1 MPPSGHETTAGRD
14 RRARGLARRCPRRA
28 EATDSARPT
37 EQERTRVPKVLV
49 SDSLAE
55 QGVTVLEQSAGI
67 EVVNRPGC
75 SPDELLELIA
85 DADGLVIRSGT
96 KVTAEVL
103 AAAKNLRIVGRAG
116 IGVDNVDVAAATQ
129 NGVVVVNTPEGNNIT
144 TAEHAIALMVS
155 LARHIPQATASMKAG
170 KWEKKKFQG
179 MELYNRTL
187 GVLGAGNIGR
197 FVVSRAKG
205 LGMKVIVHDPYL
217 TSEAAARLEVE
228 RVELDEMMSR
238 ADVVTVHV
246 PKTKET
252 TGILGAAEF
261 AKARPGLI
269 VINAARG
276 GIVDEAALLAALESG
291 QVGAAG
297 LDVFVEEPPP
307 ADHPL
312 VNHPNVICTPHLGA
326 STEQAQINVSV
337 AVAEQVRDYLLKGEV
352 RNSINVPTVSPEQMA
367 EVSPYISLG
376 EKLGSFQGQLAHGR
390 VDVVEVEYS
399 GEVAELKVAPITI
412 AVLKGILSPV
422 RESVNLVNASHIAQ
436 ELGIK
441 VIESKAARSTD
452 FASSVTVKVKGVV
465 DRLVAGAVFHGNQ
478 PRIVRIDDFML
489 EAIPEGCTL
498 LIHNRDQAGV
508 VGRVGSLLGDAGIN
522 ISRMQLALNEARGEA
537 CMLVNVDQ
545 DPGEGVLSS
554 LREADNMIAVQLL
567 EL

>member
-1 MPPSGHETTAGRD
+1 V
-14 RRARGLARRCPRRA
+14 L
-28 EATDSARPT
+28 
-37 EQERTRVPKVLV
+37 KVLV

-55 QGVTVLEQSAGI
+55 QGVTVLEQASGI
-67 EVVNRPGC
+67 EVVNKPGI
-75 SPDELLELIA
+75 SADELLELIP
-85 DADGLVIRSGT
+85 DFHGLVIRSNT
-96 KVTAEVL
+96 KVTADVL

-116 IGVDNVDVAAATQ
+116 IGVDNIDVPVATQ

-144 TAEHAIALMVS
+144 TAEHAIALIVS
-155 LARHIPQATASMKAG
+155 LARHIPQATASMKEG
-170 KWEKKKFQG
+170 LWEKKKFQG

-217 TSEAAARLEVE
+217 TAEAAARLEVE

-238 ADVVTVHV
+238 ADIVTVHV

-252 TGILGAAEF
+252 IGILGRAEF
-261 AKARPGLI
+261 AKAKPGLI

-276 GIVDEAALLAALESG
+276 GIIDEEALLEALESG

-297 LDVFVEEPPP
+297 LDVFVEEPPGE
-307 ADHPL
+307 DHPL
-312 VNHPNVICTPHLGA
+312 VGHPNVICTPHLGA
-326 STEQAQINVSV
+326 STEQAQINVAV
-337 AVAEQVRDYLLKGEV
+337 TVAEQLRDFLLDGEV

-367 EVSPYISLG
+367 EVGPYIELG
-376 EKLGSFQGQLAHGR
+376 EKLGRFQGQLAQGR

-412 AVLKGILSPV
+412 AVLKGILSSV
-422 RESVNLVNASHIAQ
+422 RESVNLVNASHVAQ

-441 VIESKAARSTD
+441 VIESKVAHSTD
-452 FASSVTVKVKGVV
+452 FASAVTVRVKGVV
-465 DRLVAGAVFHGNQ
+465 DRLVAGAVFHGKQ

-498 LIHNRDQAGV
+498 LLHNHDESGV
-508 VGRVGSLLGDAGIN
+508 VGTVGTILGDAGIN
-522 ISRMQLALNEARGEA
+522 ISRMQLALHESRGEA
-537 CMLVNVDQ
+537 CMLVNIDQ
-545 DPGEGVLSS
+545 DPGEEVLAA
-554 LREADNMIAVQLL
+554 LRDTKNMIAVQIL

>member
-1 MPPSGHETTAGRD
+1 M
-14 RRARGLARRCPRRA
+14 
-28 EATDSARPT
+28 
-37 EQERTRVPKVLV
+37 PKVLI
-49 SDSLAE
+49 SDSLSE
-55 QGVTVLEQSAGI
+55 QGITVLEQAPGI
-67 EVVNRPGC
+67 EVINRPGA
-75 SPDELLELIA
+75 SPDELLELIG
-85 DADGLVIRSGT
+85 DIDGLAIRSGT
-96 KVTAEVL
+96 KVTSDVL

-116 IGVDNVDVAAATQ
+116 IGVDNVDIGAATEH
-129 NGVVVVNTPEGNNIT
+129 GVVVVNTPEGNNIT

-217 TSEAAARLEVE
+217 TEEAAARLEVE

-246 PKTKET
+246 PKTKDT

-261 AKARPGLI
+261 AKAKPGLI

-276 GIVDEAALLAALESG
+276 GIVDEAALLDALESG

-307 ADHPL
+307 EDHPL
-312 VNHPNVICTPHLGA
+312 VNHPHVICTPHLGA
-326 STEQAQINVSV
+326 STEQAQINVAV
-337 AVAEQVRDYLLKGEV
+337 AVAEQIRDFLLNGEV
-352 RNSINVPTVSPEQMA
+352 RNSINVPSVSPEQA
-367 EVSPYISLG
+367 AAVSPYTVLG
-376 EKLGSFQGQLAHGR
+376 EKLGAFQGQLAQGR

-399 GEVAELKVAPITI
+399 GDVAELKVAPITI

-441 VIESKAARSTD
+441 VIETKVARSDD
-452 FASSVTVKVKGVV
+452 FASRVTVKVKGVV
-465 DRLVAGAVFHGNQ
+465 DRLVAGAVFHGDQ

-489 EAIPEGCTL
+489 EAIPEGQTL
-498 LIHNRDQAGV
+498 LIHNHDQNGV
-508 VGRVGSLLGDAGIN
+508 VGKVGTLLGNAGIN
-522 ISRMQLALNEARGEA
+522 ISRMQLALHESRGEA
-537 CMLVNVDQ
+537 CMLVNIDQ
-545 DPGEGVLSS
+545 DPGDEVLSS
-554 LREADNMIAVQLL
+554 LRDADNMIAVQLL

>member
-1 MPPSGHETTAGRD
+1 MEKR
-14 RRARGLARRCPRRA
+14 
-28 EATDSARPT
+28 
-37 EQERTRVPKVLV
+37 RVPKVLI

-55 QGVTVLEQSAGI
+55 QGVTVLEQAPGI
-67 EVVNRPGC
+67 EVINRPGV

-85 DADGLVIRSGT
+85 DVDGLAIRSGT
-96 KVTAEVL
+96 KVTSDVL
-103 AAAKNLRIVGRAG
+103 AAAKSLRIVGRAG
-116 IGVDNVDVAAATQ
+116 IGVDNVDIGSATEH
-129 NGVVVVNTPEGNNIT
+129 GVVVVNTPEGNNIT

-179 MELYNRTL
+179 LELYNRTL

-217 TSEAAARLEVE
+217 TQEAAARLEVE

-252 TGILGAAEF
+252 TGILGSAQF
-261 AKARPGLI
+261 AKAKPGLI

-276 GIVDEAALLAALESG
+276 GIVDEAALLEALESG

-307 ADHPL
+307 EDHPL

-326 STEQAQINVSV
+326 STEQAQINVAV
-337 AVAEQVRDYLLKGEV
+337 AVAEQIRDYLLAGEV
-352 RNSINVPTVSPEQMA
+352 RNSINVPSVSPEQA
-367 EVSPYISLG
+367 EAVGPYITLA
-376 EKLGSFQGQLAHGR
+376 EKLGSFQGQLAQGR

-399 GEVAELKVAPITI
+399 GEVAEFKVAPVTI
-412 AVLKGILSPV
+412 AVLKGILSSV
-422 RESVNLVNASHIAQ
+422 RESVNLVNASHVAQ

-441 VIESKAARSTD
+441 VIETKVARSTD
-452 FASSVTVKVKGVV
+452 FASSITVKVKGVV
-465 DRLVAGAVFHGNQ
+465 DRLVAGAVFHGDQ
-478 PRIVRIDDFML
+478 PRIVRSDDFML
-489 EAIPEGCTL
+489 EAIPGGCTL
-498 LIHNRDQAGV
+498 LIHNHDQSGV
-508 VGRVGSLLGDAGIN
+508 VGRVGSILGDARIN
-522 ISRMQLALNEARGEA
+522 ISRMQLALHESRGEA
-537 CMLVNVDQ
+537 CMLVNIDQ
-545 DPGEGVLSS
+545 DPGDAVLSS
-554 LREADNMIAVQLL
+554 LRDAENMIAVQLL

>member
-1 MPPSGHETTAGRD
+1 M
-14 RRARGLARRCPRRA
+14 L
-28 EATDSARPT
+28 
-37 EQERTRVPKVLV
+37 KVLV

-55 QGVTVLEQSAGI
+55 QGVTVLEQAAGI
-67 EVVNRPGC
+67 EVINRPGC
-75 SPDELLELIA
+75 SPDELLDLIS
-85 DADGLVIRSGT
+85 DVDGLVIRSGT
-96 KVTAEVL
+96 KVTADVL

-116 IGVDNVDVAAATQ
+116 IGVDNVDTAIATQ
-129 NGVVVVNTPEGNNIT
+129 HGVVVVNTPQGNNIT
-144 TAEHAIALMVS
+144 TAEHAISLMVS
-155 LARHIPQATASMKAG
+155 IARHVPQATASMKAG

-217 TSEAAARLEVE
+217 TAEAAARLEVE

-252 TGILGAAEF
+252 TGILGRAEF
-261 AKARPGLI
+261 AKAKPGLI

-276 GIVDEAALLAALESG
+276 GIVDEAALLEALESG

-297 LDVFVEEPPP
+297 LDVFVEEPPGEG
-307 ADHPL
+307 HPL

-337 AVAEQVRDYLLKGEV
+337 TVAEQVRDFLLSGEI
-352 RNSINVPTVSPEQMA
+352 RNSINVPSVSPEQMA
-367 EVSPYISLG
+367 EVGPYITLG
-376 EKLGSFQGQLAHGR
+376 EKLGAFQGQLVQGR

-399 GEVAELKVAPITI
+399 GDVAELKVAPITI
-412 AVLKGILSPV
+412 AVLKGILAPV
-422 RESVNLVNASHIAQ
+422 RESVNLVNASHLAQ

-441 VIESKAARSTD
+441 VIESKVARSTD
-452 FASSVTVKVKGVV
+452 FASAVTVKVKGVV

-489 EAIPEGCTL
+489 EAIPGGWTL
-498 LIHNRDQAGV
+498 LIHNHDQSGV
-508 VGRVGSLLGDAGIN
+508 VGHVGTALGGAGIN
-522 ISRMQLALNEARGEA
+522 ISRMQLALHESRGEA

-545 DPGEGVLSS
+545 DPGEEVLSA

>member
-1 MPPSGHETTAGRD
+1 
-14 RRARGLARRCPRRA
+14 LL
-28 EATDSARPT
+28 
-37 EQERTRVPKVLV
+37 KVLV

-55 QGVTVLEQSAGI
+55 QGVTVLDQASGI
-67 EVVNRPGC
+67 EVVNKPGI
-75 SPDELLELIA
+75 SPDELLELIP
-85 DADGLVIRSGT
+85 DFHGLVIRSNT
-96 KVTAEVL
+96 KVTADVL

-116 IGVDNVDVAAATQ
+116 IGVDNIDVRVATQ

-144 TAEHAIALMVS
+144 TAEHAIALIVS

-170 KWEKKKFQG
+170 LWEKKKFQG

-217 TSEAAARLEVE
+217 TAEAAARLEVE

-252 TGILGAAEF
+252 TGILGRAEF
-261 AKARPGLI
+261 AKAKPGLI

-276 GIVDEAALLAALESG
+276 GIVDEEALLEALESG

-297 LDVFVEEPPP
+297 LDVFVEEPPGKG
-307 ADHPL
+307 HPL
-312 VNHPNVICTPHLGA
+312 VAHPNVICTPHLGA
-326 STEQAQINVSV
+326 STEQAQINVAV
-337 AVAEQVRDYLLKGEV
+337 AVAEQLRDFLLDGEV

-367 EVSPYISLG
+367 EVGPYLELG
-376 EKLGSFQGQLAHGR
+376 EKLGRFQGQLAQGR

-399 GEVAELKVAPITI
+399 GEVAELKVAAITI
-412 AVLKGILSPV
+412 AVLKGILSSV

-441 VIESKAARSTD
+441 VIESKVARSTD
-452 FASSVTVKVKGVV
+452 FASAVTVRVKGVV
-465 DRLVAGAVFHGNQ
+465 DRLVAGAVFHGRQ

-498 LIHNRDQAGV
+498 LLHNHDESGV
-508 VGRVGSLLGDAGIN
+508 VGTVGGILGDAGIN
-522 ISRMQLALNEARGEA
+522 ISRMQLALHESRGEA
-537 CMLVNVDQ
+537 CMLVNIDQ
-545 DPGEGVLSS
+545 DPGDKVLAA
-554 LREADNMIAVQLL
+554 LRDTKNMIAVQIL

>member
-1 MPPSGHETTAGRD
+1 
-14 RRARGLARRCPRRA
+14 
-28 EATDSARPT
+28 
-37 EQERTRVPKVLV
+37 VPKVLV

-55 QGVTVLEQSAGI
+55 QGVTVLEQAAGI
-67 EVVNRPGC
+67 EVINKPGI
-75 SPDELLELIA
+75 SPDELLGLIP
-85 DADGLVIRSGT
+85 DIDGLVIRSNT
-96 KVTAEVL
+96 KVTADVL
-103 AAAKNLRIVGRAG
+103 AAASNLKIVGRAG
-116 IGVDNVDVAAATQ
+116 IGVDNVDTPAATRH
-129 NGVVVVNTPEGNNIT
+129 GVVVVNTPEGNNIT
-144 TAEHAIALMVS
+144 TAEHAIALMIS
-155 LARHIPQATASMKAG
+155 LARHVPQATASMKAG

-217 TSEAAARLEVE
+217 TAEAAARLEVE
-228 RVELDEMMSR
+228 RVELGEMMSR

-252 TGILGAAEF
+252 TGILGSAEF
-261 AKARPGLI
+261 AQAKPGLI

-276 GIVDEAALLAALESG
+276 GIVDEAALLEALESG

-326 STEQAQINVSV
+326 STEQAQINVAV
-337 AVAEQVRDYLLKGEV
+337 AVAEQIRDFLLNGEV

-367 EVSPYISLG
+367 EVGPYITLG

-399 GEVAELKVAPITI
+399 GEVAELKVAAITI

-422 RESVNLVNASHIAQ
+422 REGVNLVNASHIAQ

-441 VIESKAARSTD
+441 VIESKVARSTD
-452 FASSVTVKVKGVV
+452 FASAVTVRVKGVV
-465 DRLVAGAVFHGNQ
+465 DRLVAGAVFHGDQ

-498 LIHNRDQAGV
+498 LIHNHDQNGV
-508 VGRVGSLLGDAGIN
+508 VGHIGTALGSAGIN
-522 ISRMQLALNEARGEA
+522 ISRMQLALHESRGEA
-537 CMLVNVDQ
+537 CMLVNIDQ
-545 DPGEGVLSS
+545 DPGEEVLSA

>member
-1 MPPSGHETTAGRD
+1 M
-14 RRARGLARRCPRRA
+14 
-28 EATDSARPT
+28 
-37 EQERTRVPKVLV
+37 PKVLI

-55 QGVTVLEQSAGI
+55 QGITVLEQASGI
-67 EVVNRPGC
+67 EVINRPGA

-85 DADGLVIRSGT
+85 DADGLAIRSNT
-96 KVTAEVL
+96 KVTSEVF
-103 AAAKNLRIVGRAG
+103 AAAKKLRIVGRAG
-116 IGVDNVDVAAATQ
+116 IGVDNVDIAAATKH
-129 NGVVVVNTPEGNNIT
+129 GVVVANTPEGNNIT
-144 TAEHAIALMVS
+144 TAEHAIALIVS

-170 KWEKKKFQG
+170 LWEKKKFQG

-187 GVLGAGNIGR
+187 GVLGAGNIGK
-197 FVVSRAKG
+197 FVVSRAKA

-217 TSEAAARLEVE
+217 TQENAARLEVE
-228 RVELDEMMSR
+228 RVELEEMMSR

-261 AKARPGLI
+261 AKAKPGLI

-276 GIVDEAALLAALESG
+276 GIVDEAALLDALNNG
-291 QVGAAG
+291 NVAAAG

-326 STEQAQINVSV
+326 STEQAQINVAI
-337 AVAEQVRDYLLKGEV
+337 AVAEQIRDFLLAGEV
-352 RNSINVPTVSPEQMA
+352 RNSINVPSVSPEQMA
-367 EVSPYISLG
+367 AISPYITLG
-376 EKLGSFQGQLAHGR
+376 EKLGAFQGQLAQGR

-412 AVLKGILSPV
+412 AVLKGILGPV
-422 RESVNLVNASHIAQ
+422 RESVNLVNASHLAQ

-441 VIESKAARSTD
+441 VIETKVARSTD

-465 DRLVAGAVFHGNQ
+465 DRLVGGAVFHGNQ
-478 PRIVRIDDFML
+478 PRTVRIDDFML
-489 EAIPEGCTL
+489 EAIPEGFTL
-498 LIHNRDQAGV
+498 LIHNHDQSGV
-508 VGRVGSLLGDAGIN
+508 VGNIGQVLGSAGIN
-522 ISRMQLALNEARGEA
+522 ISRMQLALHESRGEA
-537 CMLVNVDQ
+537 CMLVNIDQ
-545 DPGEGVLSS
+545 DPGEAVLSS
-554 LREADNMIAVQLL
+554 LRDAENMIAVQLL

>member
-1 MPPSGHETTAGRD
+1 V
-14 RRARGLARRCPRRA
+14 L
-28 EATDSARPT
+28 
-37 EQERTRVPKVLV
+37 KVLV

-55 QGVTVLEQSAGI
+55 QGVTVLEQASGI
-67 EVVNRPGC
+67 EVVNKPGLA
-75 SPDELLELIA
+75 PDELLELIP
-85 DADGLVIRSGT
+85 DFHGLVIRSNT
-96 KVTAEVL
+96 KVTADVL

-116 IGVDNVDVAAATQ
+116 IGVDNIDVPAATQ

-144 TAEHAIALMVS
+144 TAEHAIALIVS

-217 TSEAAARLEVE
+217 TAEAAARLEVE

-252 TGILGAAEF
+252 TGILGRAEF
-261 AKARPGLI
+261 AKAKPGLI

-276 GIVDEAALLAALESG
+276 GIVDEEALLEALESG
-291 QVGAAG
+291 QVAGAG
-297 LDVFVEEPPP
+297 LDVFVEEPPGEGN
-307 ADHPL
+307 PL
-312 VNHPNVICTPHLGA
+312 VSHPNVICTPHLGA
-326 STEQAQINVSV
+326 STEQAQINVAV
-337 AVAEQVRDYLLKGEV
+337 AVAEQLRDFLLDGEV

-367 EVSPYISLG
+367 EVGPYIELG
-376 EKLGSFQGQLAHGR
+376 EKLGRFQGQLAQGR

-399 GEVAELKVAPITI
+399 GEVAELKVAAITI
-412 AVLKGILSPV
+412 AVLKGILSSV

-441 VIESKAARSTD
+441 VIESKVARSTD
-452 FASSVTVKVKGVV
+452 FASAVTVRVKGVV
-465 DRLVAGAVFHGNQ
+465 DRLVAGAVFHGRQ

-498 LIHNRDQAGV
+498 LLHNHDESGV
-508 VGRVGSLLGDAGIN
+508 VGTVGTILGDAGIN
-522 ISRMQLALNEARGEA
+522 ISRMQLALHESRGEA
-537 CMLVNVDQ
+537 CMLVNIDQ
-545 DPGEGVLSS
+545 DPGDKVLAA
-554 LREADNMIAVQLL
+554 LRDAKNMIAVQIL

>member
-1 MPPSGHETTAGRD
+1 M
-14 RRARGLARRCPRRA
+14 
-28 EATDSARPT
+28 
-37 EQERTRVPKVLV
+37 PKVLI

-55 QGVTVLEQSAGI
+55 QGVTVLEQAAGI
-67 EVVNRPGC
+67 EVINKPGC
-75 SPDELLELIA
+75 SPAELLTLIA
-85 DADGLVIRSGT
+85 DVDGLVIRSAT
-96 KVTAEVL
+96 KVTADVL

-116 IGVDNVDVAAATQ
+116 IGVDNVDTPAATR
-129 NGVVVVNTPEGNNIT
+129 NGVIVVNTPEGNNIT

-170 KWEKKKFQG
+170 QWEKKKFQG

-217 TSEAAARLEVE
+217 TAEAAARLDVE
-228 RVELDEMMSR
+228 RVSLDEMMSR
-238 ADVVTVHV
+238 SDVVTVHV

-252 TGILGAAEF
+252 TGILGKKQF
-261 AKARPGLI
+261 AMAKPGLM

-276 GIVDEAALLAALESG
+276 GIVDEKALLEALESG
-291 QVGAAG
+291 QVGCAG
-297 LDVFVEEPPP
+297 LDVFVTEPPP
-307 ADHPL
+307 EDHPL

-337 AVAEQVRDYLLKGEV
+337 AVAEQVRDFLLKGEI
-352 RNSINVPTVSPEQMA
+352 RNSINVPSVSREQMA
-367 EVSPYISLG
+367 AVSPYITLG
-376 EKLGSFQGQLAHGR
+376 EKLGSFQGQLAQGR

-399 GEVAELKVAPITI
+399 GDVAEFKVAPITI

-441 VIESKAARSTD
+441 VIESKVARSTD
-452 FASSVTVKVKGVV
+452 FASAITVKVTGVV
-465 DRLVAGAVFHGNQ
+465 DRLVAGAVFHGDQ
-478 PRIVRIDDFML
+478 PRIVRVDDFML

-498 LIHNRDQAGV
+498 LIHNHDQSGV
-508 VGRVGSLLGDAGIN
+508 VGHIGTVLGSAGIN
-522 ISRMQLALNEARGEA
+522 ISRMQLALHESRGEA
-537 CMLVNVDQ
+537 CMLVNIDQ
-545 DPGEGVLSS
+545 HPGEEVLSA